1 MTYFYKKGELTN
13 IKNLMAFVMMRRY
26 ETISLEIL
34 AIINHHKKI
43 LKIEK
48 EKKIEFFKP
57 IN

>member
-1 MTYFYKKGELTN
+1 
-13 IKNLMAFVMMRRY
+13 MMRRY